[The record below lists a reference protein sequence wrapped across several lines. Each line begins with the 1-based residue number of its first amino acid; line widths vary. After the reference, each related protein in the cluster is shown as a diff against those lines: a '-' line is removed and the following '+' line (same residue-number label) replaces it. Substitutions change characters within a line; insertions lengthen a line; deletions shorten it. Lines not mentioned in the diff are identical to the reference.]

1 MNLETTTLS
10 FLLADDHHIVRQGI
24 RFILSDLLDSSTIL
38 EASNLQGIKDTLS
51 NNEVDIAIMDAQYP
65 DGNCLSILPELR
77 ELYPKLKILIFSSF
91 EESNHALKFL
101 VAGAN
106 GFLNKL
112 SNEHEIE
119 EALQSMIEKGEYTSP
134 LTRTLMNM
142 SQHSP
147 NLQNPLNALSDRE
160 LQIAELLAKGYGN
173 LEIANELSLK
183 QNTISTF
190 KKRIMEKL
198 GLNSLVELIEL
209 VKTHQFI

>member
-1 MNLETTTLS
+1 MNLETTTLT

-24 RFILSDLLDSSTIL
+24 RFLLSDLVDSYTIL
-38 EASNLQGIKDTLS
+38 EASNLKGIKDTLA
-51 NNEVDIAIMDAQYP
+51 NYEVDIAIMDAQYP

-77 ELYPKLKILIFSSF
+77 QLYPKLKMLIFSSF
-91 EESNHALKFL
+91 EESDHSLKFIE
-101 VAGAN
+101 AGAN

-112 SNEHEIE
+112 SSENEIE
-119 EALQSMIEKGEYTSP
+119 QAIQSMIEKGEYTSA

-142 SQHSP
+142 SQHNP
-147 NLQNPLNALSDRE
+147 NLQNPLNKLSARE

-198 GLNSLVELIEL
+198 GLNSLVELIQL
-209 VKTHQFI
+209 VKTHQFL

>member
-1 MNLETTTLS
+1 MNLETTTLT

-24 RFILSDLLDSSTIL
+24 RFLLSDLVDSYTIL
-38 EASNLQGIKDTLS
+38 EASNLKGIKDTLA

-77 ELYPKLKILIFSSF
+77 QLYPELKMLIFSSF
-91 EESNHALKFL
+91 EESDHSLKFIE
-101 VAGAN
+101 AGAN

-112 SNEHEIE
+112 SSENEIE
-119 EALQSMIEKGEYTSP
+119 QAIQSMIEKGEYTSA

-142 SQHSP
+142 SQHNP
-147 NLQNPLNALSDRE
+147 NLQNPLNKLSARE

-198 GLNSLVELIEL
+198 GLNSLVELIQL
-209 VKTHQFI
+209 VKTHQFL

>member
-1 MNLETTTLS
+1 MNLETTTLT

-24 RFILSDLLDSSTIL
+24 RFILSDLLHSSTIL
-38 EASNLQGIKDTLS
+38 EASNLQGIKDTLL